1 MTSASEKPARR
12 LPGEEGV
19 WVFIIG
25 DLIVFSLMFGVFMY
39 YRTQSP
45 EVFASSQLNL
55 RQDLALANTVLLLG
69 SSWLVAVGL
78 DALRNANLAKAKLV
92 YRGAALCGLAFVA
105 LKYVEYSE
113 KFGGGITILTNDFY
127 TYYFVLTGIHL
138 LHLIV
143 GLAVLAFILSIAAKP
158 KLEDRDLRNA
168 ESGSLYWHMVDLL
181 WIVILAIIYLI

>member
-1 MTSASEKPARR
+1 MTSESQQPPRR

-19 WVFIIG
+19 WVFIVG
-25 DLIVFSLMFGVFMY
+25 DLVVFALMFGMFMY
-39 YRTQSP
+39 YRALSP
-45 EVFASSQLNL
+45 ELFASSQLDL
-55 RQDLALANTVLLLG
+55 RQDLALANTVLLLC

-78 DALRNANLAKAKLV
+78 DALRKANLARAKLA
-92 YRGAALCGLAFVA
+92 YRGAAVCGAGFVA

-113 KFGGGITILTNDFY
+113 KFGDGVTIVTNDFY

-143 GLAVLAFILSIAAKP
+143 GLLVLAFVLSIAGKP
-158 KLEDRDLRNA
+158 KLEDSDLRNA